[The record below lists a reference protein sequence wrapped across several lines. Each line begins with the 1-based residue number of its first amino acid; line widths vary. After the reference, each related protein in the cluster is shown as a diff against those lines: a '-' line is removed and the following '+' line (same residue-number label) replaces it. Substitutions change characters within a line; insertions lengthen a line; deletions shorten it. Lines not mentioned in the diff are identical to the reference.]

1 MEQGGIKCYNFL
13 TFGERMIDTSAFI
26 VFAIVV
32 AIPTVVRKL
41 SFAADDQRQQQIIT
55 DNNNNNNN
63 NTKNENLKNDAN
75 KNINNSL
82 TDPSMSVVG
91 LRKLLLLSL
100 CVVLGVEIG
109 FKLTKQTWIYTLNVC
124 HVITMCQIYLLSS
137 QPSTTTTAVFRVHV
151 HLLFPAL
158 FAIMFPST
166 SQVTSHLSHPDIL
179 IRKPIQ
185 NLKPLRIHPKF

>member
-1 MEQGGIKCYNFL
+1 
-13 TFGERMIDTSAFI
+13 MIDTSAFI
-26 VFAIVV
+26 VFAMVV

-41 SFAADDQRQQQIIT
+41 SFTPDDQRQQQINT
-55 DNNNNNNN
+55 DKSNNNNN
-63 NTKNENLKNDAN
+63 NTKNENIKNDAN

-82 TDPSMSVVG
+82 IDPSVSVVG
-91 LRKLLLLSL
+91 VRKWLLLAL

-124 HVITMCQIYLLSS
+124 HVITMTQIYLLSS

-166 SQVTSHLSHPDIL
+166 SQVIACLSHPDIL
-179 IRKPIQ
+179 IQKLIQ
-185 NLKPLRIHPKF
+185 NLKHLRIHPKF